1 MKLLKAL
8 CLSLAACAAMPATSH
23 AHEAAYVSADV
34 HLRAG
39 PARDYPAVAILRP
52 GVTIS
57 VVGCLSDYAWC
68 DVAVGPDRGWIY
80 GGYIVYPYQ
89 GTYVPVITY
98 GPMIGVGIVTFNLGI
113 YWDEYYRARPWY
125 PQRELWIARPYP
137 APVPYG
143 YRVPPP
149 KPGAYPGG
157 GPRPQ
162 HRPYAQDK
170 ERPQHVQPQ
179 GGGKY
184 PPPGHAQGKP
194 QEGRGEGHQNR

>member
-1 MKLLKAL
+1 MKTLKAL
-8 CLSLAACAAMPATSH
+8 CLSLAAFAAMPAPSY
-23 AHEAAYVSADV
+23 AHETAYVSADV

-57 VVGCLSDYAWC
+57 VVGCLSDYVWC
-68 DVAVGPDRGWIY
+68 DVIVGHDRGWVY
-80 GGYIVYPYQ
+80 GGYIAYPYQ

-98 GPMIGVGIVTFNLGI
+98 GPMIGISPVTFNLGI

-125 PQRELWIARPYP
+125 PQRELWIAKPYP

-149 KPGAYPGG
+149 RPGAYPGG
-157 GPRPQ
+157 SPRPPQ
-162 HRPYAQDK
+162 RPYAN
-170 ERPQHVQPQ
+170 EREHPPHVHSQ
-179 GGGKY
+179 GNGKF
-184 PPPGHAQGKP
+184 PSSGRVQAKP
-194 QEGRGEGHQNR
+194 QEHRRDGHQNR